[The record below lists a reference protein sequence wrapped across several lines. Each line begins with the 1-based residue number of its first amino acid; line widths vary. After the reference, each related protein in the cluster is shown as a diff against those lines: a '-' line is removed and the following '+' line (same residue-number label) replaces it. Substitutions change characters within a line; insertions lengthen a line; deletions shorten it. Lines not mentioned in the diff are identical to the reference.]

1 MTTQRFLRYI
11 KIFDICYTNV
21 EMLKL
26 DFIKCGTV
34 TIFGIMK
41 HSATFMIY
49 DKGSSNMMVYLTNIV
64 YGIKGLELM
73 TGICCSEPSY
83 CLVPTIGLGCHCCY
97 CHSHLYPHHL
107 HRHYYRICFY
117 YDSIRIIR
125 AIFRIL
131 LQI

>member
-1 MTTQRFLRYI
+1 
-11 KIFDICYTNV
+11 
-21 EMLKL
+21 MLY
-26 DFIKCGTV
+26 KCGNAKVRLYKMWDNYNFWNHET
-34 TIFGIMK
+34 
-41 HSATFMIY
+41 SATYMIY
-49 DKGSSNMMVYLTNIV
+49 DKGSSNMMKYLTNIV

-73 TGICCSEPSY
+73 TGIGCCAPSY

-97 CHSHLYPHHL
+97 CHSHLYPPPPHH
-107 HRHYYRICFY
+107 HYYRICFY